1 MKYAGLTKEL
11 HERLTDE
18 LNALK
23 AKHPRQFGAYVRS
36 VKNLDIQQSR
46 RYCQKIDNVA
56 KNRMRL
62 SPNVAEDMRG
72 IISDDLLNDLKE
84 YLAENYSGQL
94 RTRKEVDATRAG
106 LSEELFQRYR
116 KEIDEFRTN
125 YPYGATTKIMEIKS
139 CTKREALTIQSM
151 YSCLY
156 REQVILTPRKV
167 IQLEGLLSRDLY
179 SDIARYVFGRYEWP
193 ESLDDEVDRITL
205 EYRKKDRVGRDKA
218 SVKRYLYKALAMGL

>member
-1 MKYAGLTKEL
+1 MKYAGLTKGL
-11 HERLTDE
+11 HERLANELDE
-18 LNALK
+18 LK
-23 AKHPRQFGAYVRS
+23 TKHPRQFGAYVRG

-46 RYCQKIDNVA
+46 RYCQKIDNVV

-72 IISDDLLNDLKE
+72 IISNELLNDLKE
-84 YLAENYSGQL
+84 YLAKNYTGQL
-94 RTRKEVDATRAG
+94 RARKEVDTTRAG
-106 LSEELFQRYR
+106 LGEELFQRFR
-116 KEIDEFRTN
+116 DEIDEFRSI

-151 YSCLY
+151 YGCLY
-156 REQVILTPRKV
+156 REQIILTPRKV

-193 ESLDDEVDRITL
+193 ESLDSEVDRITL
-205 EYRKKDRVGRDKA
+205 EYRKKDKIGRDKA

>member
-11 HERLTDE
+11 HERLANE

-23 AKHPRQFGAYVRS
+23 TKHPRQFGAYVRS
-36 VKNLDIQQSR
+36 VKGFDIQQSR

-62 SPNVAEDMRG
+62 SPNVAEELQG
-72 IISDDLLNDLKE
+72 IVSDKLLNDLKE
-84 YLAENYSGQL
+84 YLAKNYTGQL
-94 RTRKEVDATRAG
+94 RARKEVDTIRAG
-106 LSEELFQRYR
+106 LSEELFKRFR
-116 KEIDEFRTN
+116 DEIDEFRQVYSN
-125 YPYGATTKIMEIKS
+125 SAAAHIMEVKR
-139 CTKREALTIQSM
+139 CTKAQALTIQSM
-151 YSCLY
+151 YGCLY
-156 REQVILTPRKV
+156 REQLILTPRKV

-205 EYRKKDRVGRDKA
+205 EYRKKGKIGRDKS
-218 SVKRYLYKALAMGL
+218 SVKRALYTALAMGL